1 MALLANDWL
10 LGKRRASRAPVFVP
24 AVDIS
29 AVSLLQVLLPLAEQ
43 VICSEKPR
51 GCQRRN
57 AICITRK
64 VKVLSIFFEEVRDLG
79 VPLPPS
85 ALLCFRELYVIL
97 QKTKYLLED
106 CSSDVSCVWLIMQTE
121 EISNKFYV
129 LTLDIAKAMDIL
141 PLRLLDVSDEVKE
154 QIELVHGQA
163 RRARLFIDT
172 SEEQLCRDVLSVLDE
187 FEKEVT
193 PDESKLRKIFDNLHL
208 KNARDCRREIEL
220 LEEEMRN
227 QNKLGAYQNVSIIN
241 SLVGFM
247 RYCKCV
253 LFGVTDME
261 FDAQLQPSS
270 EDRVSRTESE
280 DVPVIPDDFRC
291 PISLDLMR
299 EPVTV
304 STGQT
309 YDLSSITRWFEE
321 GHSTCPKNGQELL
334 HTNLIPNHA
343 LRSLIIQYCDVHNI
357 PFEKPEKKK
366 KHTSLGSIASTKA
379 ALEATKMTAAFLVEK
394 LATGPFDVK
403 KQVAYELRLLA
414 KCSTDNRVCIA
425 EAGAIPLLVLLLSSQ
440 DPKAQENAVTTLL
453 NLSIY
458 ERNKPKIM
466 ESGALQPIINV
477 LRNGCSMEAR
487 ENAAATLFSLSSVD
501 EYKQLIGERPEAIPA
516 LVNLLREGTVRGKR
530 DAVTAL
536 FNLSVFHG
544 NVSRVIEAGA
554 VPLLV
559 NVLKDDT
566 RGLRDDAVG
575 VLALLVRELKGLL
588 AISETS
594 AVPLIVSLLRLG
606 SSSAKCKDNCVS
618 VLLPLCCSGSDKIV
632 NNLWKLHSL
641 MPPLY
646 NLLTSGTP
654 RAKKKARSLLRVLHS
669 WDPSR
674 TPQTILL
681 SETETSVA
689 TTH

>member
-1 MALLANDWL
+1 MALLANNWL
-10 LGKRRASRAPVFVP
+10 LRKRRAARGPIFVP

-29 AVSLLQVLLPLAEQ
+29 AVSLLQALLPLGEQ
-43 VICSEKPR
+43 VMCCEKPR
-51 GCQRRN
+51 GYQRSN
-57 AICITRK
+57 VICIMRK
-64 VKVLSIFFEEVRDLG
+64 IKVLSMLFEEVSDVG

-85 ALLCFRELYVIL
+85 ALLCFRDLYVIL
-97 QKTKYLLED
+97 QKTKYLLDD
-106 CSSDVSCVWLIMQTE
+106 CSSDGSRVWLIMQTE

-129 LTLDIAKAMDIL
+129 LTLDMATALDVL

-154 QIELVHGQA
+154 QIQLVHGQA
-163 RRARLFIDT
+163 RRAKLFIDT

-220 LEEEMRN
+220 LEEEMRY
-227 QNKLGAYQNVSIIN
+227 QNKLGADQNVSIIN
-241 SLVGFM
+241 SLIGFM

-261 FDAQLQPSS
+261 FDAQMQTSS

-280 DVPVIPDDFRC
+280 DAPVIPDDFRC

-299 EPVTV
+299 EPVIV

-309 YDLSSITRWFEE
+309 YDLSSITRWIEE
-321 GHSTCPKNGQELL
+321 GHSTCPKNGQKLS

-357 PFEKPEKKK
+357 PFEKPEKNK
-366 KHTSLGSIASTKA
+366 KHNSLESIASTKA
-379 ALEATKMTAAFLVEK
+379 ALEAAKMTAAFLVEK

-403 KQVAYELRLLA
+403 MQVAYELRLLA
-414 KCSTDNRVCIA
+414 KCSTDNRACIA
-425 EAGAIPLLVLLLSSQ
+425 EAGAIPLLVSLLSSQ

-453 NLSIY
+453 NLSLY
-458 ERNKPKIM
+458 ERNKAKVM
-466 ESGALQPIINV
+466 RSGALQPIINI

-487 ENAAATLFSLSSVD
+487 ENAAATLFSLSSID
-501 EYKQLIGERPEAIPA
+501 EYKKLIGERAEAIPA
-516 LVNLLREGTVRGKR
+516 LTDLLRDGTVRGKR

-544 NVSRVIEAGA
+544 NVSQVIEAGA

-559 NVLKDDT
+559 NVVKNET
-566 RGLRDDAVG
+566 SGLRDDAVG
-575 VLALLVRELKGLL
+575 VLAVLARELKGLP
-588 AISETS
+588 AMSETS
-594 AVPLIVSLLRLG
+594 AIPLIASLLRLG
-606 SSSAKCKDNCVS
+606 SSSTKCKENCVS
-618 VLLPLCCSGSDKIV
+618 LLLSLCCSGSDKIV
-632 NNLWKLHSL
+632 NNLLRLPSL
-641 MPPLY
+641 MPSLY
-646 NLLTSGTP
+646 NLLTTGTP
-654 RAKKKARSLLRVLHS
+654 RAKKKARSLLRILQS
-669 WDPSR
+669 WNPSR

-681 SETETSVA
+681 CETENSV
-689 TTH
+689 TTAR